1 MSAYLIAERYA
12 KALNASIADD
22 AELDAIQNALLEA
35 AEVVRDHHD
44 FRTLITN
51 PAVPLE
57 KRLTALNDLLNQ
69 MKAPDTVAGLVRVLL
84 RRGRILELPRVALF
98 FHELAD
104 ARLNRVGAEVTTAV
118 PLQDEE
124 REKLRKSLTAYS
136 GREIRMTTQV
146 DPAIVGGVVAR
157 IGDTVI
163 DGSLRTRLARL
174 KQSLISHDMA

>member
-12 KALNASIADD
+12 KALNASVADD
-22 AELDAIQNALLEA
+22 AELDRVQSALVEA
-35 AEVVRDHHD
+35 AEVIRDHHD
-44 FRTLITN
+44 FRTLMTN
-51 PAVPLE
+51 PAITLDR
-57 KRLTALNDLLNQ
+57 RLTALNDLLNHL
-69 MKAPDTVAGLVRVLL
+69 KAPDAVSGLVRVLL
-84 RRGRILELPRVALF
+84 RRGRILELPRVATF

-104 ARLNRVGAEVTTAV
+104 ARLNRVGAEVTTAI
-118 PLQDEE
+118 PLMDAE
-124 REKLRKSLTAYS
+124 RETLRKSLAAYS

-174 KQSLISHDMA
+174 KQSLLSHGIA